1 MDPPLLQHKSAI
13 QCATH
18 HNKMK
23 LKRKKE
29 KLFQMATNQETEET
43 DSSSEDNSI
52 TSEEEDDENCYTDCE
67 RCRKRKQKKLQR
79 RTPI

>member
-1 MDPPLLQHKSAI
+1 
-13 QCATH
+13 
-18 HNKMK
+18 
-23 LKRKKE
+23 
-29 KLFQMATNQETEET
+29 MATNQETEET